1 MHALG
6 QDDPDRTIAGKTGGT
21 GFASSST
28 GHAGFGTA
36 HTVLPA
42 GALLADRYKIIDL
55 LGEGGMGAVY
65 RANDLQL
72 DRVIALKTIRPEL
85 AGSNDMLARFK
96 QELILA
102 RQITHRNVIRIYDL
116 GEDAGTK
123 FITMEFADGATLRS
137 LLSEKGKFEPAE
149 AVEITRQ
156 ICLGLEAA
164 HAEGIIHRDL
174 KPQNIMRVQ
183 QGRVVVMDFGLA
195 RGFSSSMTQTGAL
208 VGTME
213 YMSPEQALGK
223 ELDARS
229 DLFAIGLIFHELL
242 TGKTPYQ
249 ADTAIASLIK
259 RAQEPAI
266 AASDVDASVPR
277 ELSRIVS
284 KCLERDC
291 SKRYHSAVEILKD
304 LDAWTAGK
312 PVSATFPHALMGRK
326 QLYGVSAG
334 LLVLLLM
341 AGIGFR
347 HHLFAGLP
355 QASQASPQVLA
366 TPAVSLAILPL
377 RNATGD
383 SGMDWIGSSVAEML
397 ATEVGESQ
405 HLRTVAPYRMHQVL
419 ADLRIAPDNVLD
431 PAMLRRVSQ
440 FIGADTVI
448 WGRYVRLGEKVLFD
462 LTVQDVKSDHQV
474 LLKVEAANENEIPAA
489 VHRIADAV
497 RTNLSVSSDV
507 IKELQASSF
516 SPSSHSAA
524 ALRDYNKGEEFL
536 HSGKN
541 LEALRSFQ
549 AATNEDGT
557 FALAFSEL
565 AQSYSQLG
573 FDQEA
578 VQASRK
584 AVELSRQS
592 PVAERFLI
600 DAQHALVLKDNKKA
614 ISSYESLAA
623 TRPDNNDIE
632 YALGGLYL
640 EQGEIEKARQQ
651 LAKILHNDPNDLRA
665 IWRMGVAEI
674 VANNPQAALEPL
686 TRGLTLAVQG
696 DNQEQKAL
704 MLQAIGISYRMLN
717 KPDAALH
724 NYQEAMEINR
734 RLGLQRNLAA
744 NLIETA
750 QIQNMQGKP
759 DAAMK
764 SYLEALK
771 LQREIG
777 IKKESGDT
785 LIDMGVLLADRG
797 QYDKA
802 LQAYKDAL
810 QIQRDAGDVKYEAL
824 CLNNIALVYL
834 ARGNTDDAL
843 TYLQQA
849 LELRRKL
856 NVPADIAESMG
867 SLGEAYTAKGQ
878 YDLALSSFMEAL
890 GLWRK
895 AGDLQNAAAEYHE
908 MGMVFLYQARFGAA
922 IDAMQDA
929 VKNLRTSDQHNR
941 DLAEFMADL
950 ADALAQAGRSG
961 ESGKLLD
968 ESDGLARELKN
979 PALEA
984 TVLNARGNV
993 SFYRG
998 DFKGA
1003 KASYEQALRSAGRST
1018 EKDKVLTAKLNLAK
1032 VAIAEGHSQA
1042 TISGLRSVSAAA
1054 AATGN
1059 KYLMLESAVCSVE
1072 ALIESKDYTHA
1083 RSQLESLLDKSE
1095 QLGLRL
1101 LTAKIQYLIASSM
1114 RAAGSGEAVAR
1125 YGQTIALL
1133 DELRKEAGSEHLLER
1148 SDLHKMYEDSN
1159 RWSHSTSAV
1168 NAHN

>member
-1 MHALG
+1 
-6 QDDPDRTIAGKTGGT
+6 
-21 GFASSST
+21 
-28 GHAGFGTA
+28 
-36 HTVLPA
+36 
-42 GALLADRYKIIDL
+42 
-55 LGEGGMGAVY
+55 
-65 RANDLQL
+65 
-72 DRVIALKTIRPEL
+72 
-85 AGSNDMLARFK
+85 
-96 QELILA
+96 
-102 RQITHRNVIRIYDL
+102 
-116 GEDAGTK
+116 
-123 FITMEFADGATLRS
+123 
-137 LLSEKGKFEPAE
+137 
-149 AVEITRQ
+149 
-156 ICLGLEAA
+156 
-164 HAEGIIHRDL
+164 
-174 KPQNIMRVQ
+174 
-183 QGRVVVMDFGLA
+183 
-195 RGFSSSMTQTGAL
+195 
-208 VGTME
+208 
-213 YMSPEQALGK
+213 
-223 ELDARS
+223 
-229 DLFAIGLIFHELL
+229 
-242 TGKTPYQ
+242 
-249 ADTAIASLIK
+249 
-259 RAQEPAI
+259 
-266 AASDVDASVPR
+266 
-277 ELSRIVS
+277 
-284 KCLERDC
+284 
-291 SKRYHSAVEILKD
+291 
-304 LDAWTAGK
+304 
-312 PVSATFPHALMGRK
+312 
-326 QLYGVSAG
+326 
-334 LLVLLLM
+334 
-341 AGIGFR
+341 
-347 HHLFAGLP
+347 
-355 QASQASPQVLA
+355 
-366 TPAVSLAILPL
+366 
-377 RNATGD
+377 
-383 SGMDWIGSSVAEML
+383 
-397 ATEVGESQ
+397 
-405 HLRTVAPYRMHQVL
+405 
-419 ADLRIAPDNVLD
+419 
-431 PAMLRRVSQ
+431 
-440 FIGADTVI
+440 
-448 WGRYVRLGEKVLFD
+448 
-462 LTVQDVKSDHQV
+462 
-474 LLKVEAANENEIPAA
+474 
-489 VHRIADAV
+489 
-497 RTNLSVSSDV
+497 
-507 IKELQASSF
+507 
-516 SPSSHSAA
+516 
-524 ALRDYNKGEEFL
+524 
-536 HSGKN
+536 
-541 LEALRSFQ
+541 
-549 AATNEDGT
+549 
-557 FALAFSEL
+557 
-565 AQSYSQLG
+565 
-573 FDQEA
+573 
-578 VQASRK
+578 
-584 AVELSRQS
+584 
-592 PVAERFLI
+592 
-600 DAQHALVLKDNKKA
+600 
-614 ISSYESLAA
+614 
-623 TRPDNNDIE
+623 
-632 YALGGLYL
+632 
-640 EQGEIEKARQQ
+640 
-651 LAKILHNDPNDLRA
+651 
-665 IWRMGVAEI
+665 
-674 VANNPQAALEPL
+674 
-686 TRGLTLAVQG
+686 
-696 DNQEQKAL
+696 
-704 MLQAIGISYRMLN
+704 
-717 KPDAALH
+717 
-724 NYQEAMEINR
+724 
-734 RLGLQRNLAA
+734 
-744 NLIETA
+744 
-750 QIQNMQGKP
+750 
-759 DAAMK
+759 MK